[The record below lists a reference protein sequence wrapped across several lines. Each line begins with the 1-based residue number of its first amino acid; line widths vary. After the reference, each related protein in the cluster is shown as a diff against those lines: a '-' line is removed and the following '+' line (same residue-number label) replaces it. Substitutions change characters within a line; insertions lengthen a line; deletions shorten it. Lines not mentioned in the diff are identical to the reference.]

1 MTKLTV
7 NSIFLLKTLGENLH
21 AINLG
26 IGDDIEAEKQLLK
39 IFPKCR
45 MVGLDPIF
53 ESGKVY
59 QEIGLFLQTGVG
71 KMGSEKAILE
81 ASVYKQGSYVME
93 NVTSQSFDKILGKLN
108 EDVIDFLLFDA
119 EGAEYNVIPAL
130 TR

>member
-1 MTKLTV
+1 VIT
-7 NSIFLLKTLGENLH
+7 S
-21 AINLG
+21 G

-53 ESGKVY
+53 ESGKIY
-59 QEIGLFLQTGVG
+59 REIGQFLQTGVG
-71 KMGSEKAILE
+71 KMGSETDMILE
-81 ASVYKQGSYVME
+81 ASVYKNGTYVME
-93 NVTSQSFDKILGKLN
+93 NVTSEPFDKILQKLN
-108 EDVIDFLLFDA
+108 VDLIDFLLFDA